1 MEEIKWIINKLAR
14 CSDSLC
20 DVGTFSIVATGW
32 FNAGIVIE
40 FAVLAII
47 GSLAVADVLLIG
59 LDAGAKVVAGPL
71 KTGLRGRRG
80 GVFYGGW

>member
-1 MEEIKWIINKLAR
+1 M
-14 CSDSLC
+14 
-20 DVGTFSIVATGW
+20 
-32 FNAGIVIE
+32 IE

-59 LDAGAKVVAGPL
+59 LDAGAKVVAGSL

-80 GVFYGGW
+80 EFFMGVGSFRIGVVVLIMGAVGVLRWP